1 MNIRYASNDETA
13 VWNERILANPDG
25 GNLFQGSEFA
35 VHKKLSGWTPR
46 YILANNVAITAHE
59 KSIPLLGKF
68 WYLPK
73 GPGVQSAN
81 ELTDL
86 LPELKEF
93 AARNGVFAI
102 KIESEIEKLDHTKA
116 KLAEAGL
123 VPTGYIQPN
132 LSTVLIDLTP
142 NIDQIMASLN
152 QKGRHAIKRAERD
165 GVTVTR
171 VDTTDDNCE
180 LFYRLL
186 SQTAENQG
194 FSASLRSYD
203 YHAKFW
209 QRYTASG
216 QGQLFLASFNGTII
230 AGAFAILYGQK
241 STYKDGASMR
251 VEGAYG
257 VTHLL
262 QWNVIQWA
270 KKNGAI
276 VHDLCGTP
284 PSDRINDET
293 HRWYGVGRFKTSF
306 NKHVTDYIGAYDL
319 SVQPLKY
326 RVWTAFGERATKSL
340 WWRTHHE
347 SWY

>member
-1 MNIRYASNDETA
+1 
-13 VWNERILANPDG
+13 
-25 GNLFQGSEFA
+25 
-35 VHKKLSGWTPR
+35 
-46 YILANNVAITAHE
+46 
-59 KSIPLLGKF
+59 
-68 WYLPK
+68 
-73 GPGVQSAN
+73 
-81 ELTDL
+81 
-86 LPELKEF
+86 
-93 AARNGVFAI
+93 
-102 KIESEIEKLDHTKA
+102 
-116 KLAEAGL
+116 
-123 VPTGYIQPN
+123 
-132 LSTVLIDLTP
+132 
-142 NIDQIMASLN
+142 
-152 QKGRHAIKRAERD
+152 
-165 GVTVTR
+165 
-171 VDTTDDNCE
+171 
-180 LFYRLL
+180 
-186 SQTAENQG
+186 
-194 FSASLRSYD
+194 
-203 YHAKFW
+203 
-209 QRYTASG
+209 
-216 QGQLFLASFNGTII
+216 
-230 AGAFAILYGQK
+230 
-241 STYKDGASMR
+241 MR